1 MFGSFDDLAVF
12 VSVAQA
18 GSFVG
23 AAKALSLPTSTVSR
37 RVAALEARLKTQ
49 LIRRTT
55 RAISLTDDGRALA
68 ERCAPALG
76 EIEAAS
82 AALTD
87 SNGALRGVFRV
98 TVPPYVCPDMFGSW
112 LLEFAA
118 SHPRL
123 VLDLRLTNVE
133 PDLVEDGIDLSFQV
147 GPLKDQRHVARRLW
161 PIRYLLCAAR
171 SLIERHPELLAIDHP
186 RALAEFPWV
195 ITPPLETWRFGRHDR
210 DDVTVAPRTV
220 AASCDDWAVGAAGIK
235 RGMGLGYLPE
245 AMAGDALGRELVEI
259 DMDGWRPTTRE
270 LFAVYPASRQL
281 SAKVRAAIEFALK
294 GRSVHGSR
302 VDTA

>member
-1 MFGSFDDLAVF
+1 
-12 VSVAQA
+12 
-18 GSFVG
+18 
-23 AAKALSLPTSTVSR
+23 
-37 RVAALEARLKTQ
+37 
-49 LIRRTT
+49 
-55 RAISLTDDGRALA
+55 
-68 ERCAPALG
+68 
-76 EIEAAS
+76 
-82 AALTD
+82 
-87 SNGALRGVFRV
+87 
-98 TVPPYVCPDMFGSW
+98 MFGSW

-118 SHPRL
+118 SHPGL

-281 SAKVRAAIEFALK
+281 SPKVRAAIEFALK